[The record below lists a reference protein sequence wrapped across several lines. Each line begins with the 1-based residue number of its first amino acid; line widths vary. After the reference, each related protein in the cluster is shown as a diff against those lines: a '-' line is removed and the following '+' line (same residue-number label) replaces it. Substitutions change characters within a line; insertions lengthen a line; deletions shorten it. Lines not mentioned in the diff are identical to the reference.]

1 MNTLLKLAA
10 TAALSVIAL
19 SSYAQPSNPYELP
32 DPLKMEDGR
41 IVKNKRQ
48 WINERRP
55 ELMEMLRSQMF
66 GREPAADA
74 APDIHYT
81 LLEESKYA
89 FGGLATRRQVKI
101 SFDKDENYYLV
112 LLMYIPNKHN
122 GPVPAFLGPNFK
134 GNHATTDDP
143 EVLMPTKEKLATFA
157 PGYKVEPRDANGH
170 RWEYE
175 YILSHGYAVATF
187 CYNDVD
193 PDFHDGF
200 HNGIHGLIDGD
211 KPRNGES
218 WGSISAWAWSLS
230 RCLDYLETVKEI
242 DAKKVAV
249 IGHSRLGKTSLWA
262 GATDQRFALVISNDS
277 GCSGAAIAR
286 RKFGETVAA
295 INKSFPH
302 WFCDNYKAYGGREEM
317 MPWDQHELIA
327 MIAPRPVY
335 VASAS
340 EDSWA
345 DPVGE
350 YFSLV
355 GAASVYN
362 LFGYDGITDRNV
374 PGIEHP
380 VVVGR
385 MGHHIRKGEHN
396 VRLYDWENY
405 VAFADRFLK

>member
-1 MNTLLKLAA
+1 MRNTLKLIA
-10 TAALSVIAL
+10 TALIASLSLVAN
-19 SSYAQPSNPYELP
+19 AQPTDPYELP

-41 IVKNKRQ
+41 VVRSKRQ
-48 WINERRP
+48 WIKERRP

-66 GREPAADA
+66 GREPGK
-74 APDIHYT
+74 APDLHATI
-81 LLEESKYA
+81 LEESADA
-89 FGGLATRRQVKI
+89 FGGLATRRQIKL
-101 SFDKDENYYLV
+101 SFDKEEKYYLT
-112 LLMYIPNKHN
+112 LLMYIPNDRK
-122 GPVPAFLGPNFK
+122 GPVPAFLGANFK
-134 GNHATTDDP
+134 GNHATTTDP
-143 EVLMPTKEKLATFA
+143 AVLMPTEDKLATYA
-157 PGYKVEPRDANGH
+157 PGYQVEPRNTNGH

-175 YILSHGYAVATF
+175 YILKHGYAVATF

-200 HNGIHGLIDGD
+200 HNGVHQLMDGD
-211 KPRNGES
+211 KPRDGES
-218 WGSISAWAWSLS
+218 WATISAWAWGLS
-230 RCLDYLETVKEI
+230 SCLDYLETVKEVN
-242 DAKKVAV
+242 ARKVAV

-286 RKFGETVAA
+286 RKFGETLEA
-295 INKSFPH
+295 INRNFPH
-302 WFCDNYKAYGGREEM
+302 WFCDNYKSYNGREEK

-340 EDSWA
+340 EDDWA

-355 GAASVYN
+355 GAASVYK
-362 LFGYDGITDRNV
+362 LFGYEGITDRKV
-374 PGIEHP
+374 PEIEHP

-385 MGHHIRKGEHN
+385 MGHHIRRGEHN
-396 VRLYDWENY
+396 VRLYDWQQF
-405 VAFADRFLK
+405 VSFADRFLK

>member
-81 LLEESKYA
+81 LLEESKDA

-286 RKFGETVAA
+286 RKFGETIAA
-295 INKSFPH
+295 INK
-302 WFCDNYKAYGGREEM
+302 N
-317 MPWDQHELIA
+317 
-327 MIAPRPVY
+327 

>member
-81 LLEESKYA
+81 LLEESKDA

-317 MPWDQHELIA
+317 MP
-327 MIAPRPVY
+327 
-335 VASAS
+335 S
-340 EDSWA
+340 
-345 DPVGE
+345 
-350 YFSLV
+350 SLV
-355 GAASVYN
+355 ACLSSLYSTV
-362 LFGYDGITDRNV
+362 FMMEI
-374 PGIEHP
+374 I
-380 VVVGR
+380 
-385 MGHHIRKGEHN
+385 MIR
-396 VRLYDWENY
+396 
-405 VAFADRFLK
+405 